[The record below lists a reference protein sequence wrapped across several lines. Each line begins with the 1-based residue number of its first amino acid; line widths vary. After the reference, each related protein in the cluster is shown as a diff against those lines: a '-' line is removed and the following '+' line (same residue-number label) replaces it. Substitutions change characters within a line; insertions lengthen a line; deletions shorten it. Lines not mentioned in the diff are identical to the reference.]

1 LQIQLQRGRS
11 EKSPLWLFEYPQPNA
26 RYYIG
31 ADAARGV
38 EDGDFSAAV
47 GFNGHTGE
55 QAFTWA
61 NREGVEVFAYHLN
74 LLGHFFN
81 RAMLNIEVTG
91 GDGAHTQKLLR
102 DKYRY
107 PTWYLWRGRDDKRT
121 GRPRADTLG
130 YETQWR
136 SRQRLLVSFR
146 EGISSGACLIRDRR
160 IFQQMSNAVRDD
172 PLIRWEVTK
181 GHDDIFM
188 AAMLGWKAIDDYPPP
203 KIAGMVVTNTMEKST
218 QQPQAMLPFQ
228 TEPCDWVREKFRV
241 TMKYT
246 TKRARP
252 MLEGV

>member
-1 LQIQLQRGRS
+1 MQIQLQRGRS
-11 EKSPLWLFEYPQPNA
+11 EKSPLWLYEYPQPNA

-47 GFNGHTGE
+47 GFNGNTGE

-146 EGISSGACLIRDRR
+146 EGISSGACIIRDRR

-188 AAMLGWKAIDDYPPP
+188 GAMLGWKAIDDYPPP
-203 KIAGMVVTNTMEKST
+203 KIAGTVTNTMEKSA
-218 QQPQAMLPFQ
+218 QQPQPMLPFQ
-228 TEPCDWVREKFRV
+228 TEPCDWLREKFRV
-241 TMKYT
+241 TMKFT